1 MSRMQIQPARVVI
14 KNVRKEFGNKV
25 ALNDV
30 SLVVEPGTF
39 TVLLGPSG
47 SGKTTL
53 LRCLAGIEQPS
64 SGEITIGDQVVFGP
78 NRFVSP
84 DKREL
89 SMVFQ
94 DYALWPHMTVRKNI
108 AYPLVNSS
116 LTKAERTQRVDGMLE
131 RVGISLLADR
141 YPNELS
147 GGEQQRVALARALTA
162 QV

>member
-53 LRCLAGIEQPS
+53 LRCLAGIEQPA
-64 SGEITIGDQVVFGP
+64 SGEITIGQQMVFGP
-78 NRFVSP
+78 GRFVAP
-84 DKREL
+84 DKRDL

-108 AYPLVNSS
+108 AFPLVGSALS
-116 LTKAERTQRVDGMLE
+116 KSDRTRRVDNLLE
-131 RVGISLLADR
+131 RVGISALAD
-141 YPNELS
+141 
-147 GGEQQRVALARALTA
+147 
-162 QV
+162 